1 MPTLSEPLFV
11 EPRSFARFFNQ
22 EYYGGGYKKFRL
34 DEMAR
39 KMHIYKQPIKFDED
53 DIRFLHQIPRR
64 FWKQALYK
72 RYHDDLLEA
81 LQAREEARRPIYEA
95 KYKEL
100 YEKYLG
106 EESQARN
113 PDVARRCAAARAS
126 REAELH
132 AERQVPHVDYPKTKV
147 YEFRVPGG
155 GEPHHIEAAP
165 NIEHLIHRIEG
176 ESDDPAGYDLWNPRV
191 SRSGRHSATRGMNL
205 MKAHTASERLS
216 DWLNY
221 TAHRM
226 LGELDHHP
234 PESWGP
240 DSGEGLGQSEV
251 RDTFTIDKVRN
262 ELQKTHWMNIPG
274 DPWVREKWLQ
284 MFPKE
289 DKVTETDIRTRA
301 KLRRKLAAALAWH
314 DVVQMASQGQLRTP
328 PSPSHPK
335 GRIVNVRQLKDGSQE
350 IVPEQLHLPKKK
362 VTVTRVNPQT
372 GERRQETHEV
382 PILLPGKFLRKLTQD
397 EMDAFDELERTGEPV
412 PRRLGH
418 GKDFVEVDDYPDV
431 DPEGEEGEEG
441 FTKAGWQGTNHIRAG
456 AFHPNQ
462 NTPGRKY
469 LDPCDPRFPDQVAR
483 LEKGLLRQGGRG
495 DLDDNFTFTPN
506 AHGQYFGEIVEAIKG
521 ALGEAVG
528 GAESF
533 EQRVLRSMGKKLYSL
548 AWDMLL
554 ENLDDP
560 TFFRHATRYYKI
572 KTLVSN
578 YAQQD
583 WSRGTR
589 RLRGERPGMDPDGE
603 DLQSYMERIRAR
615 AVAEQKQEASTKGC
629 DLRGARALQTGYCQF
644 KYNLRVL
651 HDELLADAERDAHAA
666 EQEKDQADSTGDSR
680 LKHEA
685 MTEERNVIY
694 MCFYALAMTYE
705 NMGMKPGEA
714 EERAQSDILTIKGQ
728 VKEPKAVV
736 ERVRELVEQLS
747 AQAGAAAPTMPTEKP
762 LPDEVARQWQ
772 EFEDYILQD
781 PQQAAAKLREPSLRK
796 PVEALTKQ
804 YPALQERMRHL
815 EERVRAMKPT
825 AIPPRPASVATVQP
839 ALAGPTPSS
848 PLGDAELDDLL
859 SRGEWARIAFHGRFQ
874 RRGTPRMVK
883 GVLRKL
889 QQKVA
894 AGTATGIDRAA
905 IALLNKLPQTIDKGS
920 TGVGGEGI

>member
-1 MPTLSEPLFV
+1 MATPTEPMFV
-11 EPRSFARFFNQ
+11 EPRAFARFFNK
-22 EYYGGGYKKFRL
+22 EYYGGAHKQFRL

-39 KMHIYKQPIKFDED
+39 KWHIYKQPIKFDQED
-53 DIRFLHQIPRR
+53 VRFLHQIPRR
-64 FWKQALYK
+64 FWKQALFK

-81 LQAREEARRPIYEA
+81 LHTREEARKPIYEA
-95 KYKEL
+95 KFKEL
-100 YEKYLG
+100 YDQYLA
-106 EESQARN
+106 EETKDRSPELAK
-113 PDVARRCAAARAS
+113 RCAGARAS
-126 REAELH
+126 KDAEVY

-147 YEFRVPGG
+147 YEFKVPGG
-155 GEPHHIEAAP
+155 GEPHYIDAEP
-165 NIEHLIHRIEG
+165 NLQHLIHRIEG
-176 ESDDPAGYDLWNPRV
+176 ETDDPAGYDLWNPRV

-226 LGELDHHP
+226 LGELDRHP

-289 DKVTETDIRTRA
+289 DKVTETDIKTRA

-314 DVVQMASQGQLRTP
+314 DVVQMARQGHLRTP
-328 PSPSHPK
+328 PSPSHPQ
-335 GRIVNVRQLKDGSQE
+335 GRPVTVRELKDGSLE

-362 VTVTRVNPQT
+362 VTVTRVNPHT
-372 GERRQETHEV
+372 GERKQESHEV
-382 PILLPGKFLRKLTQD
+382 PILLPGKFLRKLTPE
-397 EMDAFDELERTGEPV
+397 EMETIPAEA
-412 PRRLGH
+412 RLGH
-418 GKDFVEVDDYPDV
+418 EKDYMEVDDYPDI
-431 DPEGEEGEEG
+431 DPEEEDEEG
-441 FTKAGWQGTNHIRAG
+441 FTKAGWQGTNHLRAG

-469 LDPCDPRFPDQVAR
+469 LSPCDRRFPERLTR
-483 LEKGLLRQGGRG
+483 LEKALLRNGGRG
-495 DLDDNFTFTPN
+495 ELDEDFNFEPQPQ
-506 AHGQYFGEIVEAIKG
+506 GQYFGEIVAAIKG

-560 TFFRHATRYYKI
+560 NIYRHATRYYKI

-589 RLRGERPGMDPDGE
+589 RLRGERPGMEPDGE
-603 DLQSYMERIRAR
+603 DLQSYMERIRSR

-629 DLRGARALQTGYCQF
+629 DLRGARALQTGYCSF

-651 HDELLADAERDAHAA
+651 HDELLADAERDAHAS
-666 EQEKDQADSTGDSR
+666 EEEKDQAESTGDSR

-685 MTEERNVIY
+685 LTEERNVIY

-705 NMGMKPGEA
+705 NLGMKPGEA
-714 EERAQSDILTIKGQ
+714 EDRAQSDILKIKGQ

-747 AQAGAAAPTMPTEKP
+747 AQAGAAAPTMPADRP

-772 EFEDYILQD
+772 DFQDYILQD
-781 PQQAAAKLREPSLRK
+781 PAQAAAKLKDPTLRR
-796 PVEALTKQ
+796 PVDALAKQ
-804 YPALQERMRHL
+804 YPALQERMRDL
-815 EERVRAMKPT
+815 EERVRVMKPT

-839 ALAGPTPSS
+839 PLAGPTPSS
-848 PLGDAELDDLL
+848 PLGDDELDDLL
-859 SRGEWARIAFHGRFQ
+859 ARGEWAKIAFHGRFQ
-874 RRGTPRMVK
+874 RRGTPRMVR
-883 GVLRKL
+883 GVLKKL

-905 IALLNKLPQTIDKGS
+905 IALLNKLPQTIEKGP

>member
-1 MPTLSEPLFV
+1 MATPTEPMFV
-11 EPRSFARFFNQ
+11 EPRAFARFFNK
-22 EYYGGGYKKFRL
+22 EYYGGAHKQFRL

-39 KMHIYKQPIKFDED
+39 KWHIYKQPIKFDQED
-53 DIRFLHQIPRR
+53 VRFLHQIPRR
-64 FWKQALYK
+64 FWKQALFK

-81 LQAREEARRPIYEA
+81 LHTREEARKPIYEA
-95 KYKEL
+95 KFKEL
-100 YEKYLG
+100 YDQYLA
-106 EESQARN
+106 EETKDRSPELAK
-113 PDVARRCAAARAS
+113 RCAGARAS
-126 REAELH
+126 KDAEVY

-147 YEFRVPGG
+147 YEFKVPGG
-155 GEPHHIEAAP
+155 GEPHYIEAEP
-165 NIEHLIHRIEG
+165 NLQHLIHRIEG
-176 ESDDPAGYDLWNPRV
+176 ETDDPAGYDLWNPRV

-226 LGELDHHP
+226 LGELDRHP

-289 DKVTETDIRTRA
+289 DKVTETDIKTRA

-314 DVVQMASQGQLRTP
+314 DVVQMARQGHLRTP
-328 PSPSHPK
+328 PSPSHPQ
-335 GRIVNVRQLKDGSQE
+335 GRPVTVRELKDGSLE

-362 VTVTRVNPQT
+362 VTVTRVNPHT
-372 GERRQETHEV
+372 GERKQESHEV
-382 PILLPGKFLRKLTQD
+382 PILLPGKFLRKLTPE
-397 EMDAFDELERTGEPV
+397 EMETIPAEA
-412 PRRLGH
+412 RLGH
-418 GKDFVEVDDYPDV
+418 EKDYMEVDDYPDI
-431 DPEGEEGEEG
+431 DPEEEDEEG
-441 FTKAGWQGTNHIRAG
+441 FTKAGWQGTNHLRAG

-469 LDPCDPRFPDQVAR
+469 LSPCDRRFPERLTR
-483 LEKGLLRQGGRG
+483 LEKALLRNGGRG
-495 DLDDNFTFTPN
+495 ELDEDFNFEPQPQ
-506 AHGQYFGEIVEAIKG
+506 GQYFGEIVAAIKG

-560 TFFRHATRYYKI
+560 NIYRHATRYYKI

-589 RLRGERPGMDPDGE
+589 RLRGERPGMEPDGE
-603 DLQSYMERIRAR
+603 DLQSYMERIRSR

-629 DLRGARALQTGYCQF
+629 DLRGARALQTGYCSF

-651 HDELLADAERDAHAA
+651 HDELLADAERDAHAS
-666 EQEKDQADSTGDSR
+666 EEEKDQAESTGDSR

-685 MTEERNVIY
+685 LTEERNVIY

-705 NMGMKPGEA
+705 NLGMKPGEA
-714 EERAQSDILTIKGQ
+714 EDRAQSDILKIKGQ

-747 AQAGAAAPTMPTEKP
+747 AQAGAAAPTMPADRP

-772 EFEDYILQD
+772 DFQDYILQD
-781 PQQAAAKLREPSLRK
+781 PAQAAAKLKDPTLRR
-796 PVEALTKQ
+796 PVDALAKQ
-804 YPALQERMRHL
+804 YPALQERMRDL
-815 EERVRAMKPT
+815 EERVRVMKPT

-839 ALAGPTPSS
+839 PLAGPTPSS
-848 PLGDAELDDLL
+848 PLGDDELDDLL
-859 SRGEWARIAFHGRFQ
+859 ARGEWAKIAFHGRFQ
-874 RRGTPRMVK
+874 RRGTPRMVR
-883 GVLRKL
+883 GVLKKL

-905 IALLNKLPQTIDKGS
+905 IALLNKLPQTIEKGP